1 MRHKSR
7 RQKRVAKEYTRL
19 FLISVRVGHR
29 AETSGALCMPISR
42 RRGVNTLNSTQ
53 LDSARLFCLSG
64 QCGKSTQGRGGFPGC
79 GCNNAARCADGGGA
93 GMRAHAAAG
102 WGIRDEGSAPP
113 FFFFCFLRT
122 QEHTASFHESAQAR
136 VYHLELAHHISQQA
150 DSVQR
155 RWWRDFHRRAK
166 GQTKDSSQW
175 IEILHTVLYFASI
188 HPVLLS
194 GD

>member
-1 MRHKSR
+1 MRHKSGRQR
-7 RQKRVAKEYTRL
+7 RGSPKNTQG
-19 FLISVRVGHR
+19 FFSFPSV
-29 AETSGALCMPISR
+29 SGIAR
-42 RRGVNTLNSTQ
+42 RRPALSACRSAAVEALTHSTQ

>member
-1 MRHKSR
+1 MRHKSG

-42 RRGVNTLNSTQ
+42 RRGVNTLNST
-53 LDSARLFCLSG
+53 RLGSFVY
-64 QCGKSTQGRGGFPGC
+64 RD
-79 GCNNAARCADGGGA
+79 NAVSPLKDVEVFLAVDATTRPVVP
-93 GMRAHAAAG
+93 AAAALECAPTRQLAEESVM
-102 WGIRDEGSAPP
+102 RDQLPL
-113 FFFFCFLRT
+113 FFFSFLRT

-155 RWWRDFHRRAK
+155 R
-166 GQTKDSSQW
+166 
-175 IEILHTVLYFASI
+175 
-188 HPVLLS
+188 
-194 GD
+194 